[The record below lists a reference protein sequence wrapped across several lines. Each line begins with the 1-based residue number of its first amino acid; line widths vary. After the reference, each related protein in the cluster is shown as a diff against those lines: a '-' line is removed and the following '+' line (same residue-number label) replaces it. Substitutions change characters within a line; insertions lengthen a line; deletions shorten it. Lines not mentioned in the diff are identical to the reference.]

1 MKTIKTKKT
10 KTKVCNKKVKR
21 TVEDSYM
28 IELKKQQTDP
38 RHNQSAFKGGR

>member
-1 MKTIKTKKT
+1 MKNIKTKKT
-10 KTKVCNKKVKR
+10 KLKVCSKKVKKI
-21 TVEDSYM
+21 VEDTYM

>member
-1 MKTIKTKKT
+1 MKNIKTKK
-10 KTKVCNKKVKR
+10 KKIKVCNKKVKK
-21 TVEDSYM
+21 TVEDTYM